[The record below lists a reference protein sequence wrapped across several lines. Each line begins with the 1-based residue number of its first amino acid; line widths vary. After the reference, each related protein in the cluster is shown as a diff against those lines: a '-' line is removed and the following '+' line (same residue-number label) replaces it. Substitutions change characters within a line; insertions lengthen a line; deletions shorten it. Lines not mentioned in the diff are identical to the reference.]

1 MISNMSGE
9 TLMLFLVIMLALVV
23 VLIVFLRWFSYRERM
38 ARINQ
43 GQGTSISNDPEQQ
56 AKRALSSSLTTT
68 LIGVAITIGLLTLGI
83 GPWLLAGLIPI
94 FIGLSMILT
103 YVITAADNPNTKK
116 DGKLVGTSE
125 AAPTKEMQKKDSQLT
140 TEKNN

>member
-1 MISNMSGE
+1 MISTMSGE
-9 TLMLFLVIMLALVV
+9 ILMRFLVIMLALVV

-43 GQGTSISNDPEQQ
+43 GQSINVADDPEQQ
-56 AKRALSSSLTTT
+56 AKRALATSLTTT

-94 FIGLSMILT
+94 FVGLSMILT
-103 YVITAADNPNTKK
+103 YVITAADNPSTKK
-116 DGKLVGTSE
+116 DSKPAVTSE
-125 AAPTKEMQKKDSQLT
+125 VAPTKEMQKKDS
-140 TEKNN
+140 N